1 MGRKSEAEV
10 DDDREAVVG
19 EGDGVVVLDERRQK
33 IENRLKNMGLNVV
46 LQRHIQRDNNL
57 AHD

>member
-33 IENRLKNMGLNVV
+33 IENRDYSCRFL
-46 LQRHIQRDNNL
+46 L
-57 AHD
+57 A